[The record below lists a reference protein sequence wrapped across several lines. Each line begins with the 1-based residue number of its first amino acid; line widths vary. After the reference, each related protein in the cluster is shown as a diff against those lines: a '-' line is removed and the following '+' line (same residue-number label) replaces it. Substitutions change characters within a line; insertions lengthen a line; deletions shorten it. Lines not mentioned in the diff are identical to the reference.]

1 MMAHCVNDEFMVLEN
16 SQDNAKAVQMS
27 EGCAAKTSD
36 FIKTTPAVFAR
47 ATVAR
52 STPARILCPMV
63 SPQLLKSQSQSPSPS
78 PFTITIHHPQSQ
90 SGHNLNHHHN
100 RNDCL

>member
-1 MMAHCVNDEFMVLEN
+1 MAHCVNDEFMVLEN

-27 EGCAAKTSD
+27 ESCAAKTSD
-36 FIKTTPAVFAR
+36 FIKTTPAVFAG

-63 SPQLLKSQSQSPSPS
+63 SPQLLKSQSQSPSP
-78 PFTITIHHPQSQ
+78 FTIHHPQSQSQ